1 MEPFFKEPPDNFNLI
16 YDLALTNR
24 GVGNKNAALALEQ
37 AIAVIPVEKDAFDGP
52 APIEILAR
60 VAAHMRERDRT
71 IAALQKILLVP
82 YEGPLGGGQCPLLLS
97 MSLASQRLHS
107 RRGHRTACHSC
118 RFPIGHLF
126 RICRQFRRL
135 STQISRFMSL
145 TARNG
150 PTTLSRMN
158 KLCILPTFVISLLL
172 LALTP
177 GLRAQTAQGIENA
190 EKVAQE
196 LKLTPQQEAKVLPI
210 LKQEAPKIEEIKNNA
225 SLSGIQKMR
234 QLRAIHSETA
244 PELQKILSPEQYQKL
259 QAIREERI
267 KEAMA
272 KKRAGG

>member
-1 MEPFFKEPPDNFNLI
+1 M
-16 YDLALTNR
+16 
-24 GVGNKNAALALEQ
+24 GVGNKDAALALER

-60 VAAHMRERDRT
+60 VAAHMGERDRA
-71 IAALQKILLVP
+71 IVAVQKILP
-82 YEGPLGGGQCPLLLS
+82 YRTRVRWAAGSAPYSCLCRSLSSASIPAGDIGLRATVADFQSATYLGYADNSDGYP
-97 MSLASQRLHS
+97 R
-107 RRGHRTACHSC
+107 
-118 RFPIGHLF
+118 
-126 RICRQFRRL
+126 
-135 STQISRFMSL
+135 ISRFMSL
-145 TARNG
+145 TVRNG

-210 LKQEAPKIEEIKNNA
+210 LKQEAPKIEAIKNNP

-272 KKRAGG
+272 KKSAGG

>member
-1 MEPFFKEPPDNFNLI
+1 
-16 YDLALTNR
+16 
-24 GVGNKNAALALEQ
+24 
-37 AIAVIPVEKDAFDGP
+37 
-52 APIEILAR
+52 
-60 VAAHMRERDRT
+60 
-71 IAALQKILLVP
+71 
-82 YEGPLGGGQCPLLLS
+82 
-97 MSLASQRLHS
+97 
-107 RRGHRTACHSC
+107 
-118 RFPIGHLF
+118 
-126 RICRQFRRL
+126 
-135 STQISRFMSL
+135 
-145 TARNG
+145 
-150 PTTLSRMN
+150 MN

-210 LKQEAPKIEEIKNNA
+210 LQQEAPKIEAIKNNP

-272 KKRAGG
+272 KKSAGG

>member
-1 MEPFFKEPPDNFNLI
+1 
-16 YDLALTNR
+16 
-24 GVGNKNAALALEQ
+24 
-37 AIAVIPVEKDAFDGP
+37 
-52 APIEILAR
+52 
-60 VAAHMRERDRT
+60 
-71 IAALQKILLVP
+71 
-82 YEGPLGGGQCPLLLS
+82 
-97 MSLASQRLHS
+97 MS
-107 RRGHRTACHSC
+107 G
-118 RFPIGHLF
+118 
-126 RICRQFRRL
+126 
-135 STQISRFMSL
+135 FMSL
-145 TARNG
+145 TARNRR
-150 PTTLSRMN
+150 TTLSRMN

-210 LKQEAPKIEEIKNNA
+210 LKQEAPKIEEIKNNQ

-267 KEAMA
+267 KDAMA

>member
-1 MEPFFKEPPDNFNLI
+1 MEPFFEEQPDNFNLI

-60 VAAHMRERDRT
+60 
-71 IAALQKILLVP
+71 
-82 YEGPLGGGQCPLLLS
+82 
-97 MSLASQRLHS
+97 
-107 RRGHRTACHSC
+107 
-118 RFPIGHLF
+118 
-126 RICRQFRRL
+126 
-135 STQISRFMSL
+135 ISRFMSL
-145 TARNG
+145 TATNG

-177 GLRAQTAQGIENA
+177 GLRAQTAQGMENA

-210 LKQEAPKIEEIKNNA
+210 LKQEAPKIEEIKNNP

-244 PELQKILSPEQYQKL
+244 PQLQQILSPEQYQKL

-272 KKRAGG
+272 KKSAGG